1 MTTGFKLH
9 EFLKNEG
16 VPFEVI
22 GHPRRW
28 TALDTAVSEHVLP
41 QTFAKVVMVKIKGK
55 DAMFV
60 IPADRQIDLFKLRYA
75 FDTEDLHMEEE
86 SEFQDIFT
94 DSEKG
99 AMPPFGFL
107 YGIAV
112 YGDAALEEQDA
123 IVFNAGSHTESIKM
137 ALKDYLVLAEAELG
151 DYSVPKHLSGRKKG
165 GGTDEIQCG

>member
-16 VPFEVI
+16 VAFEVI
-22 GHPRRW
+22 SHPKRW
-28 TALDTAVSEHVLP
+28 SALDTAVSEHVLP
-41 QTFAKVVMVKIKGK
+41 REFAKVVMVKIKGK

-60 IPADRQIDLFKLRYA
+60 IPASREIDLFKLRYE
-75 FDTEDLHMEEE
+75 FNTENLFIEEE
-86 SEFQDIFT
+86 YEFQDIFT

-107 YGIAV
+107 YGIPV
-112 YGDAALEEQDA
+112 YVDIALEEQDE

-137 ALKDYLVLAEAELG
+137 AIKDYLVLAEAELG
-151 DYSVPKHLSGRKKG
+151 DYSVPRHLSGRKKG
-165 GGTDEIQCG
+165 GGIDEIHCG